1 VSKVNEEWTKP
12 ETVATL
18 AYKDQDQDKPETV
31 AKMAHTTQDEDKPD
45 SGNIGMQGPGRR
57 QTKHK
62 NSTQKT
68 KKMSP

>member
-45 SGNIGMQGPGRR
+45 SGNIGKQRLRTKINQR
-57 QTKHK
+57 QWQH
-62 NSTQKT
+62 
-68 KKMSP
+68 